1 MPTIISLFLLVACPM
16 VNAQSVTSRS
26 AQDAEIRELAGN
38 ITQMLSTM
46 MQGSE
51 KDGIQ
56 ELQKKLALVKS
67 IKKEMGEE
75 NLKRFELMEELRTVQ
90 MGLQYF
96 GYRHGNDSSGG
107 EARLNALKKIEK
119 ALETSVDPQ
128 QLKIN
133 KEKAESGRIK
143 GALSSLRSAIQ
154 IFYGDK
160 EGVFPNDLS
169 ELTEKSKYI
178 TQIPYNMPPGHEKK
192 SNSVKIVSGVR
203 TMEEL
208 IPKIND
214 AGGWLYVND
223 KSSPMWGTI
232 IINCTHKDVGR
243 DTYMYSY

>member
-1 MPTIISLFLLVACPM
+1 M
-16 VNAQSVTSRS
+16 VNAQTAPGRS

-38 ITQMLSTM
+38 ITSMLSTM
-46 MQGSE
+46 MQGIE

-56 ELQKKLALVKS
+56 ELQKKLDLIKR

-90 MGLQYF
+90 MGLQYL

-119 ALETSVDPQ
+119 ALETSVDPE

-143 GALSSLRSAIQ
+143 GSLASLRSAIQ
-154 IFYGDK
+154 VFYGDK
-160 EGVFPNDLS
+160 EGIFPNDLS

-178 TQIPYNMPPGHEKK
+178 TQIPFIIPPGHAKK

-208 IPKIND
+208 IKEVD
-214 AGGWLYVND
+214 DEGGWLYVND

-232 IINCTHKDVGR
+232 MINCNHKDVQR

>member
-1 MPTIISLFLLVACPM
+1 M
-16 VNAQSVTSRS
+16 VNAQTAISRS

-38 ITQMLSTM
+38 ITSMLSTM
-46 MQGSE
+46 MQGIE
-51 KDGIQ
+51 KDGSQ
-56 ELQKKLALVKS
+56 ELQKKLDLVRS

-75 NLKRFELMEELRTVQ
+75 NLKRFELMEELRKIQ
-90 MGLQYF
+90 MGLQYL
-96 GYRHGNDSSGG
+96 GRSSGNNDSGE
-107 EARLNALKKIEK
+107 EARLNTLKKIERT
-119 ALETSVDPQ
+119 LGTSIDPRE
-128 QLKIN
+128 LKLTR
-133 KEKAESGRIK
+133 EKAESGRMK

-178 TQIPYNMPPGHEKK
+178 TQIPYIMPPGHEKK
-192 SNSVKIVSGVR
+192 SNDVKIVSSVK

-208 IPKIND
+208 IKIVDD

-232 IINCTHKDVGR
+232 VINCNHKDVQR
-243 DTYMYSY
+243 DTHMYSY